1 MAEKTLIIFKPDSVQ
16 RRLCGRILTRIESKG
31 FKIVGMKMLQI
42 TKELVSKHYAEH
54 VGKEFFPRLEKFTIS
69 SPVIV
74 LAVEGNDVIKEMR
87 KLVGST
93 DPHEAEPGTIRA
105 DMSVISPY
113 NLIHASDSPESA
125 ERELEIFFKSE
136 EIFDYQMPDD
146 AWLCR

>member
-74 LAVEGNDVIKEMR
+74 LAVEGNDVVITKDDDTTVKIFIETPKERAFIK
-87 KLVGST
+87 S
-93 DPHEAEPGTIRA
+93 
-105 DMSVISPY
+105 
-113 NLIHASDSPESA
+113 
-125 ERELEIFFKSE
+125 FFG
-136 EIFDYQMPDD
+136 I
-146 AWLCR
+146 